1 MDKQPASHGSK
12 LVIFAALTGNAL
24 IALTKFIASYL
35 TGSAAMLAEG
45 IHSVVD
51 TGNQILLLVGLKRA
65 ARPPDEVHPFGY
77 GKEIYFWS
85 FVVAILLFS
94 LGAGIS
100 IYEGVYHVLHPR
112 PISHIYANY
121 VVLGLAMIFEGG
133 AWWLGF
139 REFNRRRGGYGILEA
154 VRHGKDPNL
163 FVVLFEDSAA
173 ILGLLSAGIGLLLWQ
188 LTGNPLFDGA
198 ASIVIG
204 IILGLTAIW
213 LAAETKGLL
222 IGEPAHP
229 NVVQGIRSI
238 VTASPVVRQINEVA
252 TLHMGPEFILVTIS
266 VRFDPDATAERVQNE
281 VAILNRRIKGQFP
294 EIKRVFIEGET
305 ADIARRE
312 REAY

>member
-1 MDKQPASHGSK
+1 MSAGSK
-12 LVIFAALTGNAL
+12 TVIIAALTGNAL
-24 IALTKFIASYL
+24 IAATKFIAATL
-35 TGSAAMLAEG
+35 TGSAAMMAEG

-51 TGNQILLLVGLKRA
+51 TGNQILLLVGLNRA
-65 ARPPDEVHPFGY
+65 SQPPDEDHPFGY

-100 IYEGVYHVLHPR
+100 IYEGVYHLLHPE
-112 PISHIYANY
+112 PISLIYANY
-121 VVLGLAMIFEGG
+121 VVLGLAMLFEGG
-133 AWWLGF
+133 AWWFGF
-139 REFNRRRGGYGILEA
+139 REFNRRRGDYGILEA
-154 VRHGKDPNL
+154 VRRGKDPNL

-173 ILGLLSAGIGLLLWQ
+173 ILGLLAAGMGLLLGQ
-188 LTGNPLFDGA
+188 LTGSPLFDGA

-229 NVVQGIRSI
+229 NVIEGIRSI
-238 VTASPVVRQINEVA
+238 VSASAVARQINEIA
-252 TLHMGPEFILVTIS
+252 TLHMGPEFVLVTIS

-281 VAILNRRIKGQFP
+281 VAALNRRIKDRFP

-305 ADIARRE
+305 AEIARRE

>member
-12 LVIFAALTGNAL
+12 TVIFAALTGNAL
-24 IALTKFIASYL
+24 IALTKFIAAAV

-45 IHSVVD
+45 VHSVVD
-51 TGNQILLLVGLKRA
+51 TGNQVLLLIGLKRA
-65 ARPPDEVHPFGY
+65 SRPPDKDHPFGY

-100 IYEGVYHVLHPR
+100 IYEGVYHLFHPE
-112 PISHIYANY
+112 PISHVYANY
-121 VVLGLAMIFEGG
+121 VVLGFAMLFEGA
-133 AWWLGF
+133 AWWMGF
-139 REFNRRRGGYGILEA
+139 REFNRRRGDYGILEA

-173 ILGLLSAGIGLLLWQ
+173 ILGLLAAGTGLLLGQ
-188 LTGNPLFDGA
+188 LTGIHLFDGA

-204 IILGLTAIW
+204 IILGATAIW

-229 NVVQGIRSI
+229 NVTEGIHNI
-238 VTASPVVRQINEVA
+238 VSASPVTRQVNEIA
-252 TLHMGPEFILVTIS
+252 TLHMGPEFVLVTIS
-266 VRFDPDATAERVQNE
+266 VRFDPDANAERVQDE
-281 VAILNRRIKGQFP
+281 VAAMNRRIKGQFP
-294 EIKRVFIEGET
+294 EIKRIFIEGET
-305 ADIARRE
+305 AAIARRE
-312 REAY
+312 REA

>member
-1 MDKQPASHGSK
+1 MSAGSK
-12 LVIFAALTGNAL
+12 TVILAALAGNTL
-24 IALTKFIASYL
+24 IAVTKFIAAVI

-51 TGNQILLLVGLKRA
+51 TGNQVLLLIGLKRA
-65 ARPPDEVHPFGY
+65 AQPPDEDHPFGY

-100 IYEGVYHVLHPR
+100 VYEGIYHLQHPE
-112 PISHIYANY
+112 PVKHVYANY
-121 VVLGLAMIFEGG
+121 LVLGLAFIFEGG
-133 AWWLGF
+133 AWWFGF
-139 REFNRRRGGYGILEA
+139 REFNRRRGSYGILEA

-173 ILGLLSAGIGLLLWQ
+173 ILGLFAAGLGLFLGQ
-188 LTGNPLFDGA
+188 VTGNPLFDGA
-198 ASIVIG
+198 ASVVIG

-213 LAAETKGLL
+213 LATETKGLL

-229 NVVQGIRSI
+229 NVVQGIRGILSS
-238 VTASPVVRQINEVA
+238 SPVVRAVNEIA
-252 TLHMGPEFILVTIS
+252 TLHMGPEFVLVTIS

-281 VAILNRRIKGQFP
+281 VAGLNRKIKGEFP

-312 REAY
+312 RGVT

>member
-1 MDKQPASHGSK
+1 MSAGSK
-12 LVIFAALTGNAL
+12 TVIIAALTGNAM
-24 IALTKFIASYL
+24 IAATKFIAAAI

-51 TGNQILLLVGLKRA
+51 TGNQVLLLVGLKRA
-65 ARPPDEVHPFGY
+65 SRPPDEEHPFGY

-100 IYEGVYHVLHPR
+100 IYEGVYHLLHPQ
-112 PISHIYANY
+112 PIRHIYANY
-121 VVLGLAMIFEGG
+121 AVLGLAMVFEGG
-133 AWWLGF
+133 AWWFGF
-139 REFNRRRGGYGILEA
+139 REFNRRRGDFGILEA

-173 ILGLLSAGIGLLLWQ
+173 ILGLLAAGAGLFLGQ
-188 LTGNPLFDGA
+188 LTGILLFDGA

-229 NVVQGIRSI
+229 NVVEGVRNI
-238 VTASPVVRQINEVA
+238 VSASPVARQINEIA
-252 TLHMGPEFILVTIS
+252 TLHMGPEFVLVTIS
-266 VRFDPDATAERVQNE
+266 VRFDPNATAERVQNE
-281 VAILNRRIKGQFP
+281 VALLNRRIKGQFP

-312 REAY
+312 RKAY